1 MNSLKLHMIQRLPLA
16 LLLTGICL
24 ALSPATARAWD
35 GERQGLLLGI
45 GVGAGAYSYSG
56 VQHDLIGP
64 GEKTESGM
72 ALAISPKIGYAINN
86 QWALL
91 YSRHPFLFSA
101 TDDAGKE
108 HDMTSCIE
116 SVEVLYFLDERAPSL
131 YLGLGAGVGYFFDDS
146 VSNYSSEA
154 LKGVGLVGTV
164 GYEPFKHVTAELSLH
179 LKSPQSGATD
189 LGVSLIVSVL
199 GY

>member
-1 MNSLKLHMIQRLPLA
+1 MSHNTSHRLSTG
-16 LLLTGICL
+16 LLLA
-24 ALSPATARAWD
+24 ALSLTLVPHKAQAWD

-56 VQHDLIGP
+56 IQYDLISP
-64 GEKTESGM
+64 EEKSESGS
-72 ALAISPKIGYAINN
+72 ALAISPKIGYAFNN
-86 QWALL
+86 NWALL

-101 TDDAGKE
+101 SDDTGKD

-116 SVEVLYFLDERAPSL
+116 SLEVLYFLDERAPSL

-146 VSNYSSEA
+146 VSNYSSDA
-154 LKGVGLVGTV
+154 LKGIGLVGTV
-164 GYEPFKHVTAELSLH
+164 GYEAFKHVTAELSLH